1 MTEYLE
7 DSEEPRQSST
17 SELSERRWRR
27 FLSGRVSSDM
37 EDMDV
42 MGETE
47 GGGVRVP
54 MEPPGVPIAQTELP

>member
-7 DSEEPRQSST
+7 DSEEEPRHSSG

-27 FLSGRVSSDM
+27 FLSGSVSSDM
-37 EDMDV
+37 EDMEV

-47 GGGVRVP
+47 GGGVSVP
-54 MEPPGVPIAQTELP
+54 MEPPGVLS